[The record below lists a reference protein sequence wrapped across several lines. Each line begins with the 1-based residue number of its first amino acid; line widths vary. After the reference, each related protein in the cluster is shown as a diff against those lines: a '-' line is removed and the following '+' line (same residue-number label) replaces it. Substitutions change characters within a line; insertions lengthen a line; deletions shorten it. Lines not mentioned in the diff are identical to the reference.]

1 MQSRTSRTYRGRV
14 SFALLAAAALYA
26 GFATAPRAS
35 ALTSAPPPRGPG
47 NVLAVHLDV
56 LRALDAGD
64 AAALRKSFSAD
75 AQLLLVDEDQGQPLP
90 IAALDGI
97 GSAFTHMS
105 TQGTSLGWTSRIV
118 DSTTECPSGRL
129 ASGTIVFER
138 RRTVAGRPFVRTYRS
153 TALLK
158 HDGGRLRIIYW
169 HVSPAEPFVTLAE
182 FAGVQ
187 R

>member
-1 MQSRTSRTYRGRV
+1 MHAVRTRPYPGRV

-26 GFATAPRAS
+26 SFAA
-35 ALTSAPPPRGPG
+35 APPAVARPALQPLAGPG

-56 LRALDAGD
+56 LRALDSGD
-64 AAALRKSFSAD
+64 QNELTKSFSAN
-75 AQLLLVDEDQGQPLP
+75 AQLLLVDEERGEPLA
-90 IAALDGI
+90 ISSIDGL
-97 GSAFTHMS
+97 GSAFTHKS
-105 TQGTSLGWTSRIV
+105 TQGASLGWESRIV

-138 RRTVAGRPFVRTYRS
+138 RRTVAGNPYVRRYRS

-158 HDGGRLRIIYW
+158 HDGGRLRIFYW
-169 HVSPAEPFVTLAE
+169 HVSPAAPFAPFNELVGAD
-182 FAGVQ
+182 